1 MLVGERMSRPVISI
15 TKEMPIHDAL
25 ALFKKEKIRRAP
37 VLKDGKLIGIISDKD
52 LLNASPSQITSLSV
66 WEMNYMLSKIT
77 VREVMTRKVLTV
89 QVDTP
94 IEEAARLM
102 ADNKIGGMPV
112 MKADKVVG
120 VITETDLFKI
130 FLELMGARTKGIRVT
145 ALAEDHPGQLAKIT
159 KAIADA
165 GGNFISFGQFASV
178 ANGSSAGVKT
188 VVVTFKVAEMKL
200 DSVKKALAKVVVKL
214 VDVREC

>member
-25 ALFKKEKIRRAP
+25 ALFKKERIRRAP
-37 VLKDGKLIGIISDKD
+37 VLKDGKLAGIISDKD
-52 LLNASPSQITSLSV
+52 LLNASPSQATSLSV

-120 VITETDLFKI
+120 MITETDLFKI
-130 FLELMGARTKGIRVT
+130 FLELMGARTRGIRVT

-178 ANGSSAGVKT
+178 AGTNGGNT
-188 VVVTFKVAEMKL
+188 VVVTFKVAEMKIE
-200 DSVKKALAKVVVKL
+200 SVKKALSKVVVKF

>member
-15 TKEMPIHDAL
+15 TRDVPIHDAL

-52 LLNASPSQITSLSV
+52 LLNASPSQATSLSV

-77 VREVMTRKVLTV
+77 VKEVMTREVLTV
-89 QVDTP
+89 QADTP

-102 ADNKIGGMPV
+102 ADNKIGGVPV

-120 VITETDLFKI
+120 MITETDLFKI

-145 ALAEDHPGQLAKIT
+145 AIAEDHPGQLAMIT
-159 KAIADA
+159 KAVADA
-165 GGNFISFGQFASV
+165 GGNFISFGQFATED
-178 ANGSSAGVKT
+178 GKT
-188 VVVTFKVAEMKL
+188 VIVTFKVAEMKL
-200 DSVKKALAKVVVKL
+200 EDVKKALTKVVVKF

>member
-15 TKEMPIHDAL
+15 TKSMPIHDAL
-25 ALFKKEKIRRAP
+25 ALFKKEHIRRAP
-37 VLKDGKLIGIISDKD
+37 VLQEGRLIGIISDKD
-52 LLNASPSQITSLSV
+52 LLNASPSQVTSLSV

-77 VREVMTRKVLTV
+77 VKEVMTRKVLTV

-102 ADNKIGGMPV
+102 ADNKIGGVPV

-120 VITETDLFKI
+120 MITETDLFKI
-130 FLELMGARTKGIRVT
+130 FLELMGARTVGIRVT
-145 ALAEDHPGQLAKIT
+145 AVAEDHPGQLAKIT

-165 GGNFISFGQFASV
+165 GGNFISFGQFSGTDA
-178 ANGSSAGVKT
+178 KT
-188 VVVTFKVAEMKL
+188 VIVTFKVAEMKM
-200 DSVKKALAKVVVKL
+200 DDVRKALAKVVVKF

>member
-15 TKEMPIHDAL
+15 TKSMPIHDAL
-25 ALFKKEKIRRAP
+25 ALFKKEHIRRAP
-37 VLKDGKLIGIISDKD
+37 VLQDGKLIGIISDKD
-52 LLNASPSQITSLSV
+52 LLNASPSQVTSLSV

-77 VREVMTRKVLTV
+77 VKEVMTRKVLTV

-102 ADNKIGGMPV
+102 ADNKIGGVPV

-120 VITETDLFKI
+120 MITETDLFKI
-130 FLELMGARTKGIRVT
+130 FLELMGARTVGIRVT
-145 ALAEDHPGQLAKIT
+145 AVAEDHPGQLAKIT

-165 GGNFISFGQFASV
+165 GGNFISFGQFTNEESTNA
-178 ANGSSAGVKT
+178 KT
-188 VVVTFKVAEMKL
+188 VIVTFKVAEMKME
-200 DSVKKALAKVVVKL
+200 DVKKALAKVVVKF

>member
-15 TKEMPIHDAL
+15 TRDMPIHDAL
-25 ALFKKEKIRRAP
+25 ALFKKEHIRRAP
-37 VLKDGKLIGIISDKD
+37 VLQDGKLIGIISDKD
-52 LLNASPSQITSLSV
+52 LLNASPSQVTSLSV

-77 VREVMTRKVLTV
+77 VKEVMTRKVLTV
-89 QVDTP
+89 QADTP

-102 ADNKIGGMPV
+102 ADNKIGGVPV

-120 VITETDLFKI
+120 MITETDLFKI

-145 ALAEDHPGQLAKIT
+145 AVAEDHPGQLAKIT

-165 GGNFISFGQFASV
+165 GGNFISFGQFS
-178 ANGSSAGVKT
+178 GTDSKT
-188 VVVTFKVAEMKL
+188 VIVTFKVAGMKMEA
-200 DSVKKALAKVVVKL
+200 VKKALSKMVVKL

>member
-15 TKEMPIHDAL
+15 TRDMPIHDAL
-25 ALFKKEKIRRAP
+25 ALFKKEHIRRAP

-52 LLNASPSQITSLSV
+52 LLNASPSQVTSLSV

-77 VREVMTRKVLTV
+77 VKEVMTRKVLTV

-102 ADNKIGGMPV
+102 ADNKIGGVPV

-120 VITETDLFKI
+120 MITETDLFKI
-130 FLELMGARTKGIRVT
+130 FLELMGARTVGIRVT
-145 ALAEDHPGQLAKIT
+145 AVAEDHPGQLAKIT

-165 GGNFISFGQFASV
+165 GGNFISFGQFTGTDA
-178 ANGSSAGVKT
+178 KT
-188 VVVTFKVAEMKL
+188 VIVTFKVAEMKM
-200 DSVKKALAKVVVKL
+200 DDVKKALAKVVVKFM
-214 VDVREC
+214 DVREC